1 MPRRVQGFRIQFM
14 KPVNNL
20 LDKFLKRHDPEGEHY
35 LFTKICENWRRIVGD
50 ELADLASPL
59 GRKKSTLILG
69 AQDSIVIQ
77 ELTFQQE
84 ELLQRANEFCGVV
97 LFDNLRVELLKG
109 RTPLDIPLVQ
119 NAGARL
125 EPRRPEQL
133 GGLLDAFPE
142 GSAIARCYAKYV
154 DYFKKNT

>member
-1 MPRRVQGFRIQFM
+1 MQ
-14 KPVNNL
+14 PVNSL
-20 LDKFLKRHDPEGEHY
+20 LDKFFQRNDPEGQHY

-50 ELADLASPL
+50 GFADQASPV

-84 ELLQRANEFCGVV
+84 ELLKRVNDFCGTV

-109 RTPLDIPLVQ
+109 RTPLDVPLVQ
-119 NAGARL
+119 NTGAGL

-154 DYFKKNT
+154 DFFNKNT